1 MIRSEIAASNG
12 GVLVSSTTTL
22 KFRMALRGGIPSSVT
37 KTLTTF
43 VDGPCSS
50 IGVQA
55 INPFVGLIDIPP
67 GALVPRLKVSTF
79 AGMSGSV
86 AELVT
91 SRVSPSTTTWSAIGN
106 NTGGLFTSITTTM
119 NFWRAIMTGDP
130 SSATITVTN

>member
-12 GVLVSSTTTL
+12 EVLVSSTITL
-22 KFRMALRGGIPSSVT
+22 KSRLALRGGIPSSIT

-50 IGVQA
+50 VGVQA

-67 GALVPRLKVSTF
+67 GALVPRLKVSTL

-91 SRVSPSTTTWSAIGN
+91 SRVSPSTTTWSAKGN
-106 NTGGLFTSITTTM
+106 NTGGLLVSKTTT
-119 NFWRAIMTGDP
+119 
-130 SSATITVTN
+130 VKV